1 MKFKKLGKTD
11 ISISIVGAGTWAI
24 GGAWWSGTDVDE
36 SIATLKTSID
46 HGINLIDTAPAYGNG
61 LSEEIIGK
69 AIKGQRDKVV
79 LATKCGLI
87 WDREEG
93 HFHFELDGSK
103 IYRCLT
109 CKSIKDELEVSLR
122 LLGTDY
128 IDLYITHW
136 QDPTTPVEETMKTLM
151 DLKAEGKIRAIGV
164 SNATVEDMNAYS
176 QFGQLD
182 ADQEKY
188 NLIETDAEK
197 ENIPW
202 CVDHDATFIA
212 YSAIAQGLLTGT
224 IDPNA
229 TFAKNDIRSMNP
241 LYEKNTVS
249 KINEMLQKHFVPLT
263 LKYGSSLAQLS
274 IAAVTSG
281 KNVVALCGARTR
293 QEAIDNAKSAD
304 IELEKSDLDKLKK
317 IAAEIQAS

>member
-249 KINEMLQKHFVPLT
+249 KINEMLQKYFVPLT